1 VTAPAQGVSRAT
13 SALLVVL
20 VVLAGLGARLL
31 LPPATGSPVGD
42 ALYATLVV
50 LLVALVRPRTRPL
63 VAAAVGLALCAAVE
77 AAQLTAV
84 PAEVVERLPLARYV
98 LGTTFVPADLAWYAA
113 GAAVGGSL
121 LALVAPRALRVD
133 GLLRHV
139 RDDDEPAARRRPRA
153 AVVVPVVVLVLLAA
167 AGGGLA
173 WMLRQ
178 EAGALTTQVAAAR
191 ETLDDS
197 VDRVADDAVRPAL
210 AESIDRAEA
219 VLAATPLL
227 ERRPGDADDE
237 RRRLERDTAAV
248 QRSRLDFAR
257 AEVTEAR
264 DALDPTAARA
274 EQVLAAVDALDADG
288 KAADGAVRS
297 AASAALVDA
306 EDELARTADD
316 RLDGAGVTEVE
327 AASAALGARLD
338 ELGSATT
345 DLMAAQDAVV
355 CPEPD
360 QVWFPETGRLAK
372 DELAAVPWAPGYSV
386 RADLLD
392 GLVALD
398 DAFRAEFGRHLT
410 VNSAYRSHAQQV
422 AVYDPQNPN
431 PLAAPPGC
439 SNHGQGT
446 AVDLS
451 VGPAGFDS
459 TTYAWLKE
467 HAEPLGW
474 THPDWAEPDGRLPEP
489 WHWQSV
495 KTPVDYG
502 AWLTAP

>member
-1 VTAPAQGVSRAT
+1 MTHAPRPT
-13 SALLVVL
+13 TALLAVVVL
-20 VVLAGLGARLL
+20 LAGLAGRML
-31 LPPATGSPVGD
+31 LPPAVGGPVGD

-50 LLVALVRPRTRPL
+50 LLIALVRARTRPV

-77 AAQLTAV
+77 AAQLTGV
-84 PAEVVERLPLARYV
+84 PAAVVERVPVARFV

-113 GAAVGGSL
+113 GAAAGGML
-121 LALVAPRALRVD
+121 LALVAPRTLRVD

-139 RDDDEPAARRRPRA
+139 RDDDATAPRRRRPRA

-173 WMLRQ
+173 WVLRQ
-178 EAGALTTQVAAAR
+178 ESGALTTQVAAAQ

-197 VDRVADDAVRPAL
+197 ADRVADDAVRPAL
-210 AESIDRAEA
+210 AASIDRAEA

-227 ERRPGDADDE
+227 ERRPGDADDA
-237 RRRLERDTAAV
+237 RRQLEQDAAAV
-248 QRSRLDFAR
+248 QRSRLELAR
-257 AEVTEAR
+257 TEVSEAR
-264 DALDPTAARA
+264 DDLDPTTSRA
-274 EQVLAAVDALDADG
+274 EQVLAAVDGLDADG
-288 KAADGAVRS
+288 TAAGDAVRS
-297 AASAALVDA
+297 AASAALDDA
-306 EDELARTADD
+306 EDALARTTDD
-316 RLDGAGVTEVE
+316 RLDGADAPEVE
-327 AASAALGARLD
+327 AATAALGARRDALD
-338 ELGSATT
+338 SATT
-345 DLMAAQDAVV
+345 DLMTAQDAVL

-360 QVWFPETGRLAK
+360 QVWFPVTGRLAD
-372 DELAAVPWAPGYSV
+372 DELAALPWAPGYSV

-398 DAFRAEFGRHLT
+398 DAYRAEFGEHLT

-422 AVYDPQNPN
+422 AVYDPEHPN

-439 SNHGQGT
+439 SNHGLGT
-446 AVDLS
+446 AVDIS

-459 TTYAWLKE
+459 ATYAWLTA
-467 HAEPLGW
+467 HAEKFGW

-495 KTPVDYG
+495 ETPVDYG
-502 AWLTAP
+502 S